1 MTDESPPVPDLS
13 EAMTRST
20 PQARALGI
28 EMTLAEGG
36 VCEMRLPFRP
46 DLVGDPADGGVA
58 GPAIFT
64 MLDQASG
71 AAVSTAL
78 ATRVGRRPT
87 GMATL
92 DFRLDYVRPA
102 RAGALVIGRAECVAF
117 RDEVAYVRGVAYET
131 SADDPIALAQAA
143 FMISSGA
150 GAP

>member
-20 PQARALGI
+20 PQ
-28 EMTLAEGG
+28 
-36 VCEMRLPFRP
+36 
-46 DLVGDPADGGVA
+46 
-58 GPAIFT
+58 
-64 MLDQASG
+64 
-71 AAVSTAL
+71 
-78 ATRVGRRPT
+78 
-87 GMATL
+87 
-92 DFRLDYVRPA
+92 A